1 MAKSTKELSVATLER
16 LLHKRKSL
24 LETLTDRREKL
35 QRDLAKVEQR
45 ITSLEG
51 RRNGSSTATRRR
63 KRPKNAKPLAKVV
76 TDVLSRSKTGL
87 PLAKLSEKV
96 LATGYKS
103 GSSNFKNVLYQCL
116 YNSPQVVHE
125 AETGN
130 YKLKN

>member
-1 MAKSTKELSVATLER
+1 MAKSTKEMSVATLER

-51 RRNGSSTATRRR
+51 RRNGSSTSARRR
-63 KRPKNAKPLAKVV
+63 KRPKNAKSLAKVV
-76 TDVLSRSKTGL
+76 NEVLSRSKAGL
-87 PLAKLSEKV
+87 PLAKLSDKV

-103 GSSNFKNVLYQCL
+103 GSTNFKNVLYQCL

-125 AETGN
+125 PETGT
-130 YKLKN
+130 YKLKS